1 MWRCS
6 GGQTAESAP
15 GITRQALRH
24 SGRQFL
30 TQILFS
36 PLDLS
41 LSSSSPP
48 LLPQSASHLFY
59 SSPSLCL
66 FIIWGP
72 CLEPCC
78 SLLFFCRDPACA
90 PLTLC
95 GCGLGLPPV
104 IPRLSIYFNE
114 SSSERLLFDSF
125 EAFPLSFF
133 SLSKSLDRHHVLE
146 THQEYVPPP
155 PLSGRGSPICL
166 AIRCSCLRAIE
177 LRETHLAPLTQT
189 FTRSSSTSTIKGGD
203 PVEEA
208 PTPVAP
214 QPPNSSTNS
223 DGISMC
229 PVIP

>member
-1 MWRCS
+1 M
-6 GGQTAESAP
+6 AV
-15 GITRQALRH
+15 RQLSQHQASPDTHALRH

-30 TQILFS
+30 TQIVFS

-41 LSSSSPP
+41 LLLLLLSSPP
-48 LLPQSASHLFY
+48 PVCISSLLFL
-59 SSPSLCL
+59 SLSL
-66 FIIWGP
+66 SLHYLGP
-72 CLEPCC
+72 LSGPLL
-78 SLLFFCRDPACA
+78 SLLFFYRDPACA

-95 GCGLGLPPV
+95 GCGLGLSPV

-125 EAFPLSFF
+125 EAFPLSCF
-133 SLSKSLDRHHVLE
+133 SLQIPR
-146 THQEYVPPP
+146 PPSSCLGNSPRVCAAP

-166 AIRCSCLRAIE
+166 AIRCSCLPAIE

-214 QPPNSSTNS
+214 QPPNSSTNA

-229 PVIP
+229 SVIP